1 MLPGDVSIS
10 RLMYCLPNLIRTRT
24 RGEQFLV
31 RWAVP
36 QLHDIDALSG
46 MVDPSLNG
54 EYPAKSLSHFADII
68 LRCVQVS
75 FITVFAMS
83 IACL

>member
-1 MLPGDVSIS
+1 
-10 RLMYCLPNLIRTRT
+10 MYFLTFLFRTRT

-75 FITVFAMS
+75 FITLYNVN
-83 IACL
+83 CLSLSVSFFKNT